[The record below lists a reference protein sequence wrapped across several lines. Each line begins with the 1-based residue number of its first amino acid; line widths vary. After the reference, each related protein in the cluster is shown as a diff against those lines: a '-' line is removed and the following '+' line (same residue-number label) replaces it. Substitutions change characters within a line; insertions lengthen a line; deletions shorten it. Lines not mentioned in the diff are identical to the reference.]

1 MRADQLRDHGG
12 GRPRGEGGNIGHRS
26 SPGSQGEL
34 GCVSPSKLK
43 TQRAEAEAALVVC
56 GVCGDIAHESDVRR
70 PLVRQLRELRAAIS
84 PISACASCFDV
95 GGACVCRG
103 VVWAWMATSDFC
115 LLSTSVCN
123 ARMDQQH
130 TSFACC
136 GCGACVASGDV
147 THLSDLVWT
156 DDVGHMACEE
166 CAAT

>member
-1 MRADQLRDHGG
+1 MEEGGQGQGARGEILVTVRPLGLRGSWDVSAPQNSKHSAPKPKRPWSCAGCVEILPTKVTCDVRWCVSCESCELRSARSVRVLRASTSG
-12 GRPRGEGGNIGHRS
+12 GR
-26 SPGSQGEL
+26 
-34 GCVSPSKLK
+34 
-43 TQRAEAEAALVVC
+43 
-56 GVCGDIAHESDVRR
+56 
-70 PLVRQLRELRAAIS
+70 
-84 PISACASCFDV
+84 
-95 GGACVCRG
+95 VCRG